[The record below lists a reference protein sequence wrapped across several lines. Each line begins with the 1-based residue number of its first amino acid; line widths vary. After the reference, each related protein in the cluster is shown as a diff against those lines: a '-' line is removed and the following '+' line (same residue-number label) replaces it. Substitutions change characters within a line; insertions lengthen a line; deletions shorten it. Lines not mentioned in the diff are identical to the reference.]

1 MSEYVWLTVT
11 GEQTHPDGTAEKN
24 TSRSRARHEIL
35 SDGSHVLISEESLED
50 TGKTVTSRIV
60 VSDHRITVE
69 KTGDYASR
77 MVFETGLS
85 HSLEYRTPYG
95 TLPMTIETSHVMA
108 LAVNENL
115 HARAKY
121 DLIYQAGEPVRCSV
135 TIRTEKIPQDTQ
147 DGTS

>member
-1 MSEYVWLTVT
+1 M
-11 GEQTHPDGTAEKN
+11 
-24 TSRSRARHEIL
+24 
-35 SDGSHVLISEESLED
+35 SEESRED

-135 TIRTEKIPQDTQ
+135 TIRTEKIPQNTQ